1 MKKQQY
7 LPLLLIALSVGILTC
22 LCLSS
27 CNDKE
32 PTWEEYEA
40 FRKVNENYYNEQAA
54 RTNPDGTPYYTTLHP
69 SWNPQAEVLIHYFN
83 DRALTAGNLR
93 PMYTSTCAVKYI
105 GRMYNDAAFDSS
117 YLETSQWG
125 DSVRLFAPKDVI
137 AGWTIALLDMN
148 VGDSCE
154 VVIPYSQGYG
164 SSGSTVIPP
173 YATLRFNMKL
183 TNIPYYEV
191 PEP

>member
-7 LPLLLIALSVGILTC
+7 LPLLLIALALGIFAF
-22 LCLSS
+22 LSS
-27 CNDKE
+27 CNDKKT
-32 PTWEEYEA
+32 TWEEYEE
-40 FRKVNENYYNEQAA
+40 FRKVNENYYTEQVG
-54 RTNPDGTPYYTTLHP
+54 RKNPDGTPYYTVLRP
-69 SWNPQAEVLIHYFN
+69 SWNPGAEILIHYFN

-105 GRMYNDAAFDSS
+105 GRLFNDAAFDSS
-117 YLETSQWG
+117 YLATSQWG
-125 DSVRLFAPKDVI
+125 DSVVLFSPKDVI

-154 VVIPYSQGYG
+154 IIVPYSQGYG
-164 SSGSTVIPP
+164 SSGSGLIPP

-183 TNIPYYEV
+183 TNIPYYEI